1 MNRTFLCES
10 PNERQTEEFPV
21 CGGNMSNIIRP
32 NETAPNDEWIIMSNQ
47 GTDCFLD
54 LLITAADDFEKTEQQ
69 QELISFLKDQKDI
82 NTVAPGTAGFDL
94 DEMAWQESTLKED
107 VEFLIRVTKEA
118 QRERTFRKLPY
129 EINTG
134 IVIPWLE
141 RFAFLIDQMTAENLR
156 VKSEFVS
163 LVRNKNEFRKNRCLK
178 DP

>member
-1 MNRTFLCES
+1 
-10 PNERQTEEFPV
+10 
-21 CGGNMSNIIRP
+21 MSNIIRP
-32 NETAPNDEWIIMSNQ
+32 NETAQNNEWIIMSNQ

-94 DEMAWQESTLKED
+94 DEMAWQESTLKKD

-129 EINTG
+129 DVNTS
-134 IVIPWLE
+134 IVLPWLE
-141 RFAFLIDQMTAENLR
+141 RLAFLIDQMTAENLR
-156 VKSEFVS
+156 VKSKFAGQALDS
-163 LVRNKNEFRKNRCLK
+163 N
-178 DP
+178 

>member
-1 MNRTFLCES
+1 
-10 PNERQTEEFPV
+10 
-21 CGGNMSNIIRP
+21 MSNIIRL

-54 LLITAADDFEKTEQQ
+54 LLITAVEDFEKTEQQ
-69 QELISFLKDQKDI
+69 QKLISFLKDQKDI

-118 QRERTFRKLPY
+118 QRERTLRKLPY
-129 EINTG
+129 EINTS

-141 RFAFLIDQMTAENLR
+141 RFAFLIDQMTAENLH
-156 VKSEFVS
+156 VKSEFGGYYARQNHS
-163 LVRNKNEFRKNRCLK
+163 ILQYDYEMLRL
-178 DP
+178 